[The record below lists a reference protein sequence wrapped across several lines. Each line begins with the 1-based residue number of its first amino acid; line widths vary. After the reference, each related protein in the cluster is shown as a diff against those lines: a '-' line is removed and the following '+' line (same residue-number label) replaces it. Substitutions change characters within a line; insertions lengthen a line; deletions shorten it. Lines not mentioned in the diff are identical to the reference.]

1 VVVSLDLLRTFLV
14 VYREGSITRASR
26 QLQLSQP
33 AVTGQVKALE
43 ATLGRP
49 LFTRLP
55 RGVESTLAADTLA
68 RQIAAPLDQLEM
80 LTSSALGRDMDVFT
94 RVVQLGGPAELTTA
108 RVLPAVSDLVSQG
121 LQLRVTLS
129 LVDQLI
135 SDLVAGKLD
144 MAIATVRPRRR
155 GLRVEPLCDEEF
167 ILVGTP
173 SWAQRLPATVIDR
186 DGARALADVP
196 LISYAE
202 ELPIIRRYWQTVFG
216 VRPTSNAAVVVPDL
230 RGVLATVLAGAGVS
244 VLPRYL
250 CAGELDRGVLTAL
263 HTPSDLPLNT
273 LFLVTRPTA
282 LSNPAVAALHA
293 RLLLE
298 GRLW

>member
-1 VVVSLDLLRTFLV
+1 VVSLDLLRTFLV
-14 VYREGSITRASR
+14 VYREGSITRAAR
-26 QLQLSQP
+26 QLRLSQP

-55 RGVESTLAADTLA
+55 RGVEPTLAADTLA

-80 LTSSALGRDMDVFT
+80 LTSNVLGHGMDVFT
-94 RVVQLGGPAELTTA
+94 RVVQLGGPAEIITA

-121 LQLRVTLS
+121 LQLRVTLG
-129 LVDQLI
+129 LADQLTN
-135 SDLVAGKLD
+135 DLVAGKLD

-173 SWAQRLPATVIDR
+173 RWAQRLPAEVIDR
-186 DGARALADVP
+186 DGARVLADIP

-202 ELPIIRRYWQTVFG
+202 ELPIIRRYWQTVE
-216 VRPTSNAAVVVPDL
+216 RP
-230 RGVLATVLAGAGVS
+230 R
-244 VLPRYL
+244 
-250 CAGELDRGVLTAL
+250 
-263 HTPSDLPLNT
+263 
-273 LFLVTRPTA
+273 
-282 LSNPAVAALHA
+282 
-293 RLLLE
+293 RL
-298 GRLW
+298 GS

>member
-1 VVVSLDLLRTFLV
+1 VLISLDLLRTFLV
-14 VYREGSITRASR
+14 VYREGSITRAAR
-26 QLQLSQP
+26 QLRLSQP

-55 RGVESTLAADTLA
+55 RGVKSTLAADTLA
-68 RQIAAPLDQLEM
+68 RQIAGPLDQLEM
-80 LTSSALGRDMDVFT
+80 LTSSALGRDIDAFT
-94 RVVQLGGPAELTTA
+94 RVVQLGGPVEIITV

-121 LQLRVTLS
+121 LQLRVTVG
-129 LVDQLI
+129 LVDQLM
-135 SDLVAGKLD
+135 SDLIAGKLD
-144 MAIATVRPRRR
+144 VIIATVRPRRR

-167 ILVGTP
+167 VLVGTP
-173 SWAQRLPATVIDR
+173 SWAQRLPAEAINR
-186 DGARALADVP
+186 DGARVLTGIP

-216 VRPTSNAAVVVPDL
+216 VRPTGNAAAVIPDL
-230 RGVLATVLAGAGVS
+230 RGVLAMVLAGAGVS

-250 CAGELDRGVLTAL
+250 CAGELQRGVLIEL

-273 LFLVTRPTA
+273 LFLVTRATA
-282 LSNPAVAALHA
+282 LSNSAVAALHA
-293 RLLLE
+293 RLLLQ

>member
-1 VVVSLDLLRTFLV
+1 MVSLDLLRTFLV
-14 VYREGSITRASR
+14 VYREGSISRAAR

-55 RGVESTLAADTLA
+55 RGVESTPAADTLA
-68 RQIAAPLDQLEM
+68 RQVAAPLDQLEM
-80 LTSSALGRDMDVFT
+80 LTSSGLGRDIDVFT
-94 RVVQLGGPAELTTA
+94 RVVQLGGPAEITTA

-121 LQLRVTLS
+121 LQLRVTLG
-129 LVDQLI
+129 LVDQLVG
-135 SDLVAGKLD
+135 DLVAGKLD
-144 MAIATVRPRRR
+144 MVIATVRPRRR
-155 GLRVEPLCDEEF
+155 GLQVEPLCDEEF

-173 SWAQRLPATVIDR
+173 RWAQRLPAEVIDR
-186 DGARALADVP
+186 DGARALASVP

-202 ELPIIRRYWQTVFG
+202 GLPIIRRYWQTVFG
-216 VRPTSNAAVVVPDL
+216 VRPTSSAAVVIPDL

-250 CAGELDRGVLTAL
+250 CADELQRGILTAL
-263 HTPSDLPLNT
+263 HTPSDLPLHT
-273 LFLVTRPTA
+273 LFLVNRPPA
-282 LSNPAVAALHA
+282 RANPAVTALHA
-293 RLLLE
+293 RLLLQ